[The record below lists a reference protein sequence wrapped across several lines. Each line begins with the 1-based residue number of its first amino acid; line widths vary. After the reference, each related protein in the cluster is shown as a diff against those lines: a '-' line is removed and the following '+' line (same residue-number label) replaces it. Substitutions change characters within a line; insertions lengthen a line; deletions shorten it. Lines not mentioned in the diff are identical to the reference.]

1 MKEIRGKLINAQK
14 MKFAIICGRFNE
26 IITKS
31 LLEGALQAFDQYG
44 VDSKNL
50 TVIWVPGSFEI
61 PVVAKKLA
69 SSSKFDAVVCL
80 GAVIRGATS
89 HYDYVCSQAAAG
101 IAKASYESGIPVIFS
116 VLTTETVEQAMDRAG
131 AKCGNKG
138 FEGAQCAIEMADL
151 LNQI

>member
-1 MKEIRGKLINAQK
+1 MKELRGKLINAQK

-31 LLEGALQAFDQYG
+31 LLEGALQAFDQHG

-50 TVIWVPGSFEI
+50 TVVWVPGSFEI
-61 PVVAKKLA
+61 PIVAKKMA
-69 SSSKFDAVVCL
+69 ESSKFDAIVCI

-89 HYDYVCSQAAAG
+89 HYDYVCSQASAG
-101 IAKASYESGIPVIFS
+101 IAKAAYDSGVPVIFS
-116 VLTTETVEQAMDRAG
+116 VLTTDTVEQAMDRAG
-131 AKCGNKG
+131 VKCGNKG
-138 FEGAQCAIEMADL
+138 HEGALCAIEMADL